1 MNKERIKQKSI
12 MYTFPPKL
20 LKVCRVSQ
28 KKCYRYLLC
37 HQNSLVVSEYTSDAG
52 CWSET
57 DKFLILPQS
66 SKTGEI
72 LKESNRDYLNP
83 VTPKREYDVTY
94 R

>member
-1 MNKERIKQKSI
+1 MNKERIKQKLS
-12 MYTFPPKL
+12 YSKFAGSPK
-20 LKVCRVSQ
+20 

-37 HQNSLVVSEYTSDAG
+37 HQNSLVVSEYTIDAG
-52 CWSET
+52 CWGET

-66 SKTGEI
+66 SKMGEN